1 MFEMYLSTVDE
12 KSALICGLSD
22 FIWDHAEVPYTEYES
37 AGEFCRLLEKEGFT
51 VTRGAAD
58 IPTAF
63 TATFG
68 DGAPHIGV
76 LAEYDALSGLS
87 QEANVTEKKYKEG
100 PDIGHGCG
108 HNLFAGG
115 SFGAVLAIKSFIE
128 DTGKGKVTLFGC
140 PAEEGGNG
148 KVYMARAGVF
158 TGVDAVVSWHPEKM
172 YMPRTRPALALISK
186 IYSFTGVAS
195 HAGGSPHLGR
205 SALDAVELMNVG
217 ANFLRE
223 HMPLTCRVHYA
234 IIDTGGEAPNIV
246 QSHAKVKYMVRAETL
261 DDVLELSARVDRIAQ
276 GAALMT
282 DTTFETKF
290 VSACSNLITIPT
302 LQKTALEAM
311 NDLPFPVPTEEELS
325 FGKALRAT
333 MPLTSKEKQ
342 ETAIYADRVL
352 PLAPP
357 AAHGGSTDT
366 SDVSWN
372 TPTVQMH
379 IGNWVKGTP
388 GHSWQA
394 VTQGKSSYAHKSM
407 LYASKAVAGTA
418 LRLISDPS
426 LIEKAKAEHFEQTQG
441 KYVCPIPADVNPPIP
456 QK

>member
-1 MFEMYLSTVDE
+1 MFEKYLKTADE
-12 KSALICGLSD
+12 RQALICGLSD
-22 FIWDHAEVPYTEYES
+22 YIWDHAEVPYTEHES
-37 AGEFCRLLEKEGFT
+37 SAEFARLLEKEGFA
-51 VTRGAAD
+51 VSRGFAG

-63 TATFG
+63 TATYG
-68 DGAPHIGV
+68 CGTPHIGI

-87 QEANVTEKKYKEG
+87 QEACSLERKAKEG
-100 PDIGHGCG
+100 PDVGHGCG

-115 SFGAVLAIKSFIE
+115 SFGAALTVKAFIE
-128 DTGKGKVTLFGC
+128 ETGKGKVTLFGC

-158 TGVDAVVSWHPEKM
+158 KGVDAVVSWHPEKM

-186 IYSFTGVAS
+186 VYSFTGVAS

-223 HMPLTCRVHYA
+223 HMPLSCRVHYA

-261 DDVLELSARVDRIAQ
+261 PDVLELSARVDRIAQ

-282 DTTFETKF
+282 DTAFETKI

-302 LQKTALEAM
+302 LQKTALDAM
-311 NDLPFPVPTEEELS
+311 NDVPVPVPTEEELS
-325 FGKALRAT
+325 YGRALRET
-333 MPLTSKEKQ
+333 MPLTEKEKA
-342 ETAIYADRVL
+342 EKVIYADKVL

-357 AAHGGSTDT
+357 APHGGSTDT

-372 TPTVQMH
+372 CPTVQMH
-379 IGNWVKGTP
+379 IGTWVKGTP

-394 VTQGKSSYAHKSM
+394 VTQGKTTYAHKAL
-407 LYASKAVAGTA
+407 LYAAKAVAGTA
-418 LRLISDPS
+418 MRLISDPA
-426 LIEKAKAEHFEQTQG
+426 LVEQAKKEHFEKTQG
-441 KYVCPIPADVNPPIP
+441 KYVCPIPADVLPPIP
-456 QK
+456 NK